1 MTAKYIIHTWMDSVL
16 NYNTDIRIADIIDTN
31 RNEFIALGASDM
43 DIINME
49 RQFRTKFQYWRKWG
63 LNKIPDH
70 EDTDCAM
77 TSKAK
82 ALLKELIQSDVYKIP
97 SNGFYTKEVDGKMV
111 LVSKRRGEVCE
122 PLAVETY
129 IKGDFG
135 PNLLTASMVFSQLED
150 LKKRQDVHMW
160 IYIKFTGNVVD
171 DPKAAST
178 RAY

>member
-1 MTAKYIIHTWMDSVL
+1 MTAKYIIHTWVDFML

-31 RNEFIALGASDM
+31 KHEFIDLGASEI

-49 RQFRTKFQYWRKWG
+49 RQFRAKFQYWRKWG
-63 LNKIPDH
+63 LNKAPGKADLICTMNPD
-70 EDTDCAM
+70 EKM
-77 TSKAK
+77 
-82 ALLKELIQSDVYKIP
+82 LLSQLIQPDVYKIP
-97 SNGFYTKEVDGKMV
+97 SNSFYTKEIDGEMK

-122 PLAVETY
+122 PLAVEEY

-135 PNLLTASMVFSQLED
+135 PILSNADRVFTQLADSRKEP
-150 LKKRQDVHMW
+150 DVHMW
-160 IYIKFTGNVVD
+160 IYIKFTGIVVD